1 VPNQQVLIGRK
12 RADTLA
18 EAANEVTRAT
28 RGGLASNH
36 LLDETEN
43 VLGVRWRASRISS
56 SIPFLISAIG
66 LARNARSVS
75 LA

>member
-18 EAANEVTRAT
+18 EAANEAPRVT

-36 LLDETEN
+36 LDETEN